1 MVIKT
6 HTGKCSTLAF
16 SLVTAVTAD
25 FASRSWFC
33 LKLLNLP
40 YIIDIIQMTKSY
52 CFYLVFRFSSRS
64 DLALGETWESWR
76 ERRLMRD
83 WFYGE
88 LGTTSVKGYYGK
100 FMVLLYP
107 LPCLQPDEAVPA
119 PGGNT
124 GAYQES
130 RYILT
135 RCAIVL
141 PAKLELAFPSEMDKA
156 LRPTDSRLPLKLLEK
171 RKKKRCLNDCIGNR
185 QSLPKGSG
193 DLGDCKHDLWSQM
206 PGFHM
211 CFSVTKALPQF
222 SR

>member
-1 MVIKT
+1 
-6 HTGKCSTLAF
+6 
-16 SLVTAVTAD
+16 
-25 FASRSWFC
+25 
-33 LKLLNLP
+33 
-40 YIIDIIQMTKSY
+40 
-52 CFYLVFRFSSRS
+52 
-64 DLALGETWESWR
+64 
-76 ERRLMRD
+76 
-83 WFYGE
+83 
-88 LGTTSVKGYYGK
+88 
-100 FMVLLYP
+100 MVLLYP

-119 PGGNT
+119 PTDPPPGGNT

-211 CFSVTKALPQF
+211 CFSVSKALPQF